1 MVRIRRRDAMVLSSL
16 VILLAAAPV
25 FADHPWEGDNKR
37 GPSDPLEEWPW
48 VDGPGKRGPANP
60 LEEFPWV
67 EDPPRGRP
75 VS

>member
-48 VDGPGKRGPANP
+48 VDGPGKHGPANP